1 MNPDVKIMYPEKGLG
16 GIKVPGTALETIKN
30 CLDRDPNK
38 RWKVDDI
45 LNGSFL
51 KPRIVSESFIN
62 DLVKN
67 AITYGISKNSIDD
80 EELKNLADDVWRR
93 VSQLSL

>member
-1 MNPDVKIMYPEKGLG
+1 
-16 GIKVPGTALETIKN
+16 
-30 CLDRDPNK
+30 
-38 RWKVDDI
+38 
-45 LNGSFL
+45 
-51 KPRIVSESFIN
+51 
-62 DLVKN
+62 VKN